1 MDKSIPRIAVLF
13 ASFNGENFIEEQYAS
28 IIGQINVE
36 VTIFFSD
43 DCSSDSTLKKI
54 EKFCLANRNCRLIS
68 FDNKFG
74 SACENFLN
82 LIINSPIDDF
92 DYISFADQ
100 DDIWLPNKLYRAITI
115 MNSNDASG
123 YSSDILSWNP
133 QKHEYK
139 RIIKYGAQTK
149 FDYMFQG
156 PGPGCTFVL
165 KINEALNL
173 RDFLKSMPANDR
185 KEIWF
190 HDWFIYAY
198 FRNNNKKWFIDSYIG
213 MLYRQHSFNVIGS
226 NIGIKGITDRIQI
239 LKKWRNQTIIL
250 SEIIGY
256 ANKLPLIKIKKLDMY
271 IIKSPLKSRRKI
283 LHSLMLFIA
292 SIFRLF

>member
-1 MDKSIPRIAVLF
+1 MDKSLPRIAILIT
-13 ASFNGENFIEEQYAS
+13 SFNGENFIEEQIAS
-28 IIGQINVE
+28 IMQQINVA
-36 VTIFFSD
+36 VTLFFSD
-43 DCSSDSTLKKI
+43 DCSCDTTLKKI
-54 EKFCLANRNCRLIS
+54 RNLCVQSSNCHLIS

-74 SACENFLN
+74 SACENFLY
-82 LIINSPIDDF
+82 LLMEAPIDDY

-100 DDIWLPNKLYRAITI
+100 DDVWLPGKLSRAVTV
-115 MNSNDASG
+115 MNSNKAVG

-133 QKHEYK
+133 CKHKYK
-139 RIIKYGAQTK
+139 RIVKHGNQTK

-165 KINEALNL
+165 KAHEALNL
-173 RDFLKSMPANDR
+173 RDFLKSMPENNR
-185 KEIWF
+185 KKIWF

-198 FRNNNKKWFIDSYIG
+198 FRNNKDKWFIDSYIG

-226 NIGIKGITDRIQI
+226 NVGIKGIIDRIQI
-239 LKKWRNQTIIL
+239 LKKWRAQTIIL

-256 ANKLPLIKIKKLDMY
+256 ANKLPIIKFNKIDLY

-283 LHSLMLFIA
+283 SHSLMLFLA